1 MAHRRSHLASLAA
14 IGIVLAGCGS
24 DDGSSSITTSTAP
37 VSEGAAAESPTP
49 GSGVTVVSPEEAAAT
64 IDAAP
69 DDLVILDIRTP
80 KEYAEGH
87 IDGATLID
95 FYRDDFAEQIAAL
108 DRDDP
113 YVLYCRSGNRSQQ
126 ARSLMAELG
135 FTDVA
140 DVDGGI
146 VGWQAAGLPVVAE

>member
-1 MAHRRSHLASLAA
+1 MSSFRSRFAVSTAAVLALAA
-14 IGIVLAGCGS
+14 CGGADDAAPAATADQATAATAG
-24 DDGSSSITTSTAP
+24 
-37 VSEGAAAESPTP
+37 
-49 GSGVTVVSPEEAAAT
+49 GVTVVSPDEAAVT
-64 IDAAP
+64 IEAAP

-80 KEYAEGH
+80 EEFAEGH
-87 IDGATLID
+87 IEGATLID
-95 FYRDDFAEQIAAL
+95 FYREDFAEQIAAL

-146 VGWQAAGLPVVAE
+146 VGWEAAGLPTVAG

>member
-1 MAHRRSHLASLAA
+1 MSSFRSRFAVSTAAVLALAA
-14 IGIVLAGCGS
+14 CGGADDAAPATTADQATAASAG
-24 DDGSSSITTSTAP
+24 
-37 VSEGAAAESPTP
+37 
-49 GSGVTVVSPEEAAAT
+49 GVTVVSPDEAAAT
-64 IDAAP
+64 IEAAP

-80 KEYAEGH
+80 EEFAEGH
-87 IDGATLID
+87 IEGATLID
-95 FYRDDFAEQIAAL
+95 FYREDFAEQIAAL

-146 VGWQAAGLPVVAE
+146 VGWEAAGLPIVAG